1 MKRLLILT
9 LLLTILVGAHSPA
22 LGEEVFEDRLADT
35 FRARKTTGA
44 VLCVAKDGE
53 IVLEYYY
60 GYADKKNEEMVS
72 EDTYFR
78 TASVTKLVTGIHVMQ
93 LVEQGELEL
102 DCSIGDYLGYE
113 VKNLYFPDIPVTL
126 RHLMTHTSSLDHRG
140 GYSVSG
146 RPLQQI
152 LDASLNRKGNWYR
165 YEPGSQYKYS
175 NFGAGIMG
183 SLVEAATGKNIN
195 DSITE
200 TLFDP
205 LNIDAALHPALV
217 KEPEKTAVQYEPDGN
232 VMKSRS
238 RALGEKWDATVDPEL
253 HFRITVGK
261 LWIRGRDLCRL
272 GIMMCQN
279 GMLEGQR
286 VLQEDTVQEMMAD
299 QNGHGYVTVS
309 SPYGLSV
316 HREDSLL
323 KDRLVY
329 GHQGLSE
336 GTLCNLYWEPESG
349 LVFALIT
356 NGSNTNMSN
365 HVGILSRACSPW
377 CGRNLANES
386 TAQIKGDTVFPCVK

>member
-1 MKRLLILT
+1 MKRLT
-9 LLLTILVGAHSPA
+9 ALLLALLLCVGSAFA
-22 LGEEVFEDRLADT
+22 AEEESFESRLEKT
-35 FRARKTTGA
+35 FRNLKTSGA

-53 IVLEYYY
+53 IVLEYHY
-60 GYADKKNEEMVS
+60 GYADKKTKEPVS

-78 TASVTKLVTGIHVMQ
+78 TASVTKLVSGIHVMQ
-93 LVEQGELEL
+93 LVEQGKLEL
-102 DCSIGDYLGYE
+102 DRSIGDYMGYE
-113 VKNLYFPDIPVTL
+113 IKNLYFPKIPVTL
-126 RHLMTHTSSLDHRG
+126 RHLMSHTSSLDHRG

-152 LDASLNRKGNWYR
+152 LDASLNRKANWYR

-183 SLVEAATGKNIN
+183 SLVEAVTGKNIN

-200 TLFDP
+200 MLFEP
-205 LNIDAALHPALV
+205 LGIDAALHPTLV
-217 KEPEKTAVQYEPDGN
+217 GEPEKIATQYEPDGN
-232 VMKSRS
+232 VMKSRA
-238 RALGEKWDATVDPEL
+238 RALSQEWDDTVNPEM

-279 GMLEGQR
+279 GILEGKR
-286 VLQEDTVQEMMAD
+286 VLKESTVQEMMAD
-299 QNGHGYVTVS
+299 QKGHGYVTVS

-316 HREDSLL
+316 HREDTIL

-356 NGSNTNMSN
+356 NGCNNNMSR
-365 HVGILSRACSPW
+365 HVGILARRLYDLVW
-377 CGRNLANES
+377 QEYGE
-386 TAQIKGDTVFPCVK
+386 